1 MKISY
6 RKLEVANFHGVAKK
20 KLRHCSNELEIRN
33 PKKHSRIDNRDTDL
47 KKLPY
52 IQEYVEEK

>member
-20 KLRHCSNELEIRN
+20 ITTPALQNLSI
-33 PKKHSRIDNRDTDL
+33 
-47 KKLPY
+47 Y
-52 IQEYVEEK
+52 ISGMKN

>member
-20 KLRHCSNELEIRN
+20 ITT
-33 PKKHSRIDNRDTDL
+33 P
-47 KKLPY
+47 
-52 IQEYVEEK
+52 V